1 MTRYLEVSTE
11 IAQRAGRGE
20 LAPGDELPSLRELAH
35 RQHTTVSTI
44 SRAYRHLADAGVIVL
59 EGRRRATV
67 APGGSLAARR
77 LTGAAQLFRL
87 AGSDDPA
94 LDVLLRR
101 AGETVVTVTPRG
113 SFAGLT
119 ALSRGNGDGAAI
131 HLLHRSGEYNAP
143 FARALLRGREPTLIR
158 LWRREQGLLVPAGNP
173 GGVRGPADLRGM
185 RVAAREPGS
194 GTRVLLDRLVLGA
207 RVDPGEMG
215 GPVAGSHL
223 EVALAVA
230 CGTADAGLGVRAAAR
245 ALDLDFVPVTWEHF
259 DLVLPGD
266 ALGAAAPLVDA
277 VREPQVRA
285 AIGELGG
292 YDLEGAGTVQVLE

>member
-11 IAQRAGRGE
+11 LAQQVGDGRLG
-20 LAPGDELPSLRELAH
+20 PGDELPSLRELAAQ
-35 RQHTTVSTI
+35 RGTTVSTV

-59 EGRRRATV
+59 GGRRRATV
-67 APGGSLAARR
+67 APGGVLAARR
-77 LTGAAQLFRL
+77 LTGAAQVFRL

-101 AGETVVTVTPRG
+101 AGRAVVTVAPRG

-119 ALSRGNGDGAAI
+119 ALSRGDGDGAAI

-143 FARALLRGREPTLIR
+143 FARALLRGREPTLIQ

-173 GGVRGPADLRGM
+173 GGLQGPGDLPGLRIAM
-185 RVAAREPGS
+185 REPGS
-194 GTRVLLDRLVLGA
+194 GTRVLLDRLLTVAG
-207 RVDPGEMG
+207 VDADLVR

-223 EVALAVA
+223 EVALAIA
-230 CGTADAGLGVRAAAR
+230 CGTADAGLGVRAAAS
-245 ALDLDFVPVTWEHF
+245 ALDLEFVPVTWEHF

-266 ALGAAAPLVDA
+266 ALGTAAPLVDA
-277 VREPQVRA
+277 LREPQA
-285 AIGELGG
+285 QATIAGLGG
-292 YDLEGAGTVQVLE
+292 YDLKGAGTVHTLE

>member
-1 MTRYLEVSTE
+1 MTRYLDVTTE
-11 IAQRAGRGE
+11 IARQVSDGRLG
-20 LAPGDELPSLRELAH
+20 PGDELPSLRELAH

-59 EGRRRATV
+59 GGRRRAAV
-67 APGGSLAARR
+67 ARDGVLAARR
-77 LTGAAQLFRL
+77 MSGAAQVFRL

-101 AGETVVTVTPRG
+101 AGRAVVTVSPRG

-119 ALSRGNGDGAAI
+119 ALSRGDGDGAAI
-131 HLLHRSGEYNAP
+131 HLLHRSGDYNAP

-185 RVAAREPGS
+185 RIAVREPGS
-194 GTRVLLDRLVLGA
+194 GTRVLLDRLLSGA
-207 RVDPGEMG
+207 GVDADLVR

-223 EVALAVA
+223 EVALAIA
-230 CGTADAGLGVRAAAR
+230 CGTADAGLGVRAAAG
-245 ALDLDFVPVTWEHF
+245 ALDLEFIPVAWEHF

-266 ALGAAAPLVDA
+266 ALGAVAPLVDG
-277 VREPQVRA
+277 VREPQVQASIA
-285 AIGELGG
+285 ALGG
-292 YDLEGAGTVQVLE
+292 YDLDAAGTVHALE